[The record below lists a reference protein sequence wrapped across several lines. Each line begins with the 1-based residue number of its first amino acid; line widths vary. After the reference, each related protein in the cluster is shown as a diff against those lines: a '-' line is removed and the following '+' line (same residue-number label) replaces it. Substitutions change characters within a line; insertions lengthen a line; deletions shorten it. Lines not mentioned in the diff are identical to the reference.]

1 MMNKLKTYM
10 NDNSERLDLYTRAIA
25 KVHSGNHPEVHK
37 VKALYETLKDKV
49 RHEENVDK
57 EFKQLRDVTNHYE
70 VPVDACET
78 YEATYQ
84 MLEEADKIYSA

>member
-1 MMNKLKTYM
+1 MMNNLKTYM
-10 NDNSERLDLYTRAIA
+10 NDNSERLDLYTKAIA
-25 KVHSGNHPEVHK
+25 KVHSGSHPEVHE

-49 RHEENVDK
+49 RHEENVDN

-84 MLEEADKIYSA
+84 MLEEADKIYSS